1 MAAVGGGFTQ
11 HLAQTKRVDVRINDV
26 IKESGSSLSHAHASK
41 CDDVTET
48 RGCSVLRRSCVRSGD
63 HRRSHGGVGNVSH
76 VQEEVK
82 AVNVKTIGDDEE
94 EEDGD
99 VSDHSD
105 EEQNKKRYITVT
117 SQRSYLPT
125 VGLGVGCRSEQSQ
138 DGCQET
144 LIDLQ
149 GHLLDQSHEVP
160 EISPQI
166 DS

>member
-1 MAAVGGGFTQ
+1 M
-11 HLAQTKRVDVRINDV
+11 
-26 IKESGSSLSHAHASK
+26 
-41 CDDVTET
+41 
-48 RGCSVLRRSCVRSGD
+48 
-63 HRRSHGGVGNVSH
+63 
-76 VQEEVK
+76 
-82 AVNVKTIGDDEE
+82 KTIDDDEGDE
-94 EEDGD
+94 GGD

-105 EEQNKKRYITVT
+105 EEQNQKCYITVM

-149 GHLLDQSHEVP
+149 GHLLDQGHEVP
-160 EISPQI
+160 EVIPQT